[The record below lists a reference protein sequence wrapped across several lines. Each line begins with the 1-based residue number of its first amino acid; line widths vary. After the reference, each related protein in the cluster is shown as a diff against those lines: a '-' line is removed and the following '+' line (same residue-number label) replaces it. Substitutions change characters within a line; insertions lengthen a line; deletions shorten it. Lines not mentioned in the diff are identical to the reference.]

1 MYLCWKLDL
10 QQVEVMNI
18 KKKNRQEDLSRS
30 QYPMYTLQRAEGENM
45 KLYLQDY

>member
-10 QQVEVMNI
+10 QKVEVMNI
-18 KKKNRQEDLSRS
+18 KKNPHDDSSRS
-30 QYPMYTLQRAEGENM
+30 QYPMLILQRAEGEEM